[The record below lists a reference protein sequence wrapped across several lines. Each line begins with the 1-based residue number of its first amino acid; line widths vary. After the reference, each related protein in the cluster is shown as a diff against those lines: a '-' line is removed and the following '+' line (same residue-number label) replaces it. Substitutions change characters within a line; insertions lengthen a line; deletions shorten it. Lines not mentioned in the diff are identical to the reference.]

1 MFSRVK
7 YMNQNIQWTRST
19 SFDGLTGV
27 IDCVQFGPTLKEKV
41 FFSKITVESNL
52 TSVSPKRVSLRVDKR
67 AKCY

>member
-1 MFSRVK
+1 MFSSVK

-41 FFSKITVESNL
+41 FFFKDNSREQFNI
-52 TSVSPKRVSLRVDKR
+52 SLS
-67 AKCY
+67 